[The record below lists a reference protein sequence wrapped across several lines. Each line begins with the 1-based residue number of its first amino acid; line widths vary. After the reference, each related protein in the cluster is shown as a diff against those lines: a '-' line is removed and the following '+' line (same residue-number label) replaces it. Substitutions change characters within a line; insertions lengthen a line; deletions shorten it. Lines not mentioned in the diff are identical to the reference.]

1 MLPVVGNSGNSGNA
15 MIRRATHALAAR
27 LPQGWRLSEGPSRSK
42 SRQVDTLLKIISPTK
57 QIASIFVETKSRLE
71 PRDVD
76 LISSIVRPRPDEP
89 VIIIAPFLSP
99 RTQERLTAA
108 GFGYADLT
116 GNVRLSA
123 PTAGLFI
130 ETSGARENPQPTL
143 RDRKSLRGAKAG
155 RLVRAL
161 ADFRPPV
168 GLRELAKRAG
178 VDPGYTSRV
187 VDVLN
192 REALLVRTAR
202 GPITD
207 VDWSALLRRWSQAY
221 SPFQRP
227 DLTWYLAARGLTS
240 TVEKLKTVSVPY
252 TVSGSWAATQ
262 FAPVAPARLLLCYAD
277 DPEALARELDLRQAE
292 TGANVALL
300 TPYDPIVYERTSQR
314 KGVTVAAL
322 SQVAVDLLTS
332 PGRGPNEGD
341 ALLEWMRANENVWR
355 T

>member
-1 MLPVVGNSGNSGNA
+1 
-15 MIRRATHALAAR
+15 MIRRATQALMAR
-27 LPQGWRLSEGPSRSK
+27 LPQGWRLSEGPFRGQQ
-42 SRQVDTLLKIISPTK
+42 RQVDAVLKITSPTK
-57 QIASIFVETKSRLE
+57 QTASVFVEAKSRLE

-76 LISSIVRPRPDEP
+76 LISSIVRPTPDVP
-89 VIIIAPFLSP
+89 VLVIAPFLSP
-99 RTQERLTAA
+99 RAQERLSA
-108 GFGYADLT
+108 GGFAYADLT
-116 GNVRLSA
+116 GNVRLSV
-123 PTAGLFI
+123 PKAGLFI
-130 ETSGARENPQPTL
+130 QTSGARENPQPPV

-187 VDVLN
+187 VDVMT
-192 REALLVRTAR
+192 RDAIVVRTAR
-202 GPITD
+202 GPITS
-207 VDWSALLRRWSQAY
+207 VDWPALLRRWSEAY
-221 SPFQRP
+221 SPFQRQ
-227 DLTWYLAARGLTS
+227 DLTWYLSARGLAT
-240 TVEKLKTVSVPY
+240 TVEKLKAVSAPY
-252 TVSGSWAATQ
+252 AVSGSWAATQ

-277 DPEALARELDLRQAE
+277 DPEALARELDLRQTE
-292 TGANVALL
+292 TGANVALV
-300 TPYDPIVYERTSQR
+300 TPYDPIVYERTSQQ

-341 ALLEWMRANENVWR
+341 ALIEWMGANEDVWR